1 MKQTDARGFDGWVYI
16 VLHSGALTY
25 QIFDDARVPRRTR
38 GSRLVRLIARM
49 FVVGK
54 QIYSLTV

>member
-25 QIFDDARVPRRTR
+25 QIFDDARPPRRT
-38 GSRLVRLIARM
+38 SRLVRLLIRM